1 MAGGM
6 RKLVKAERL
15 LVQEVGEEMV
25 ILDLDSEQYFALDQV
40 GLRFWQLLD
49 EEPSLEALI
58 DRLGQEYAVERERLA
73 ADMEHFVARL
83 LAQGLVREVGPG

>member
-49 EEPSLEALI
+49 EEPSLEALV

-73 ADMEHFVARL
+73 ADMERFVARL
-83 LAQGLVREVGPG
+83 LEQGLVREDGPG